1 LQEEG
6 QIKLVLIQR
15 FRKKPDAADPGNA
28 CRRRQNLPGLA
39 CPFRDLLKTAIEQP
53 Q

>member
-6 QIKLVLIQR
+6 QIKPALNQY
-15 FRKKPDAADPGNA
+15 FSTNPNAADPGNA

-39 CPFRDLLKTAIEQP
+39 CPFRDLWKTAIEQP
-53 Q
+53 S